1 MFLVRGERSSVV
13 ELHLAKVVVV
23 GSNPIARSILLP
35 EFDREKNARLVLPRA
50 GLAVTGN

>member
-1 MFLVRGERSSVV
+1 
-13 ELHLAKVVVV
+13 
-23 GSNPIARSILLP
+23 LP